1 MKKKNNEILKKT
13 LIILSFAYF
22 YLFIVSV
29 YPTDYSTT
37 LPGDTKATEE
47 IFKIENHNVFSM
59 DTIFV
64 ITYSPLTY
72 LQKSIIEFISNDN
85 ISKTND
91 FNKENNNIEKY
102 KIGQIQK
109 QNSFNKSAILAYK
122 KANKFIDYS
131 FHGYVNLSNSSN
143 DIKVGDI
150 IRTINDI
157 ELVEGIDFQQF
168 QSINIYKIELIRKN
182 KMVRLEYQN
191 QNPDIKLYLDS
202 YYEINSS
209 IPAISLSNEL
219 DFIGGPSGGLIT
231 ALSIYASL
239 KQLVLEYKISGTGV
253 ISLNG
258 EVKPVGGLIQKYY
271 TAYFNSDFFM
281 IPSSQLEIFNS
292 VENSKIIPI
301 SNFDEAINFLEN
313 LK

>member
-1 MKKKNNEILKKT
+1 
-13 LIILSFAYF
+13 
-22 YLFIVSV
+22 
-29 YPTDYSTT
+29 
-37 LPGDTKATEE
+37 
-47 IFKIENHNVFSM
+47 M

-202 YYEINSS
+202 YYEINS
-209 IPAISLSNEL
+209 
-219 DFIGGPSGGLIT
+219 
-231 ALSIYASL
+231 
-239 KQLVLEYKISGTGV
+239 
-253 ISLNG
+253 
-258 EVKPVGGLIQKYY
+258 
-271 TAYFNSDFFM
+271 
-281 IPSSQLEIFNS
+281 
-292 VENSKIIPI
+292 
-301 SNFDEAINFLEN
+301 
-313 LK
+313 